1 MQYSLFQTCKYHQ
14 WQEALIANM
23 IQQQQDSLTAQMK
36 QLEQTLQDR
45 IDDHNI
51 ANDTPA
57 YSAQPEHENE
67 NETRVRP
74 F

>member
-1 MQYSLFQTCKYHQ
+1 
-14 WQEALIANM
+14 M
-23 IQQQQDSLTAQMK
+23 IKQQQDSLTAQMK

-45 IDDHNI
+45 TDDHNI

-57 YSAQPEHENE
+57 SSAQPEHENE

>member
-1 MQYSLFQTCKYHQ
+1 MAWLVIRT
-14 WQEALIANM
+14 QEALIANM
-23 IQQQQDSLTAQMK
+23 IKQQQDSLTAQMK

-51 ANDTPA
+51 ANDTSA
-57 YSAQPEHENE
+57 YSIQPEHENK